1 MDEARGPVILVISPD
16 AGHAA
21 GQHQLEAALRAA
33 GVEVGQVARVSELDE
48 QAPQGQAWREAG
60 FAAAVAAGGDGTVGA
75 VASHVATS
83 GLPLGVLPLGTAND
97 VARSLSIPL
106 TLDEAAAVVG
116 HGIVYQMDVGYARP
130 ATTEPQ
136 PTGRVEGA
144 GTSKSAGGTP
154 ALEQWSGAAAE
165 RGAYFLHT
173 LTLGLNVEFARL
185 ATDAARRRRWGPL
198 TYAASAV
205 EAVTQFKPVALSM
218 RFEGVAPTGHS
229 AGKPTAANEATRALA
244 CPVIQ
249 VAAVITPVFGGSANL
264 RLPGVALRDGLIDV
278 IVVEALEPGRLRALL
293 ERLTGAWTP
302 ATAPST
308 SNAPRM
314 EQVLMDEELPGLHW
328 FKTQRAFIEQP
339 EGMDVTLDGEVRART
354 PIEVGVAPDAL
365 SVLLPRKL
373 PEEVLG
379 G

>member
-16 AGHAA
+16 ASHAT
-21 GQHQLEAALRAA
+21 GRDDLEAVLRAA
-33 GVEVGQVARVSELDE
+33 GVEVGRVMRVSELDE
-48 QAPQGQAWREAG
+48 QVPQGQAWREAG

-75 VASHVATS
+75 VASHVARS

-97 VARSLSIPL
+97 VARSLGIPL

-116 HGIVYQMDVGYARP
+116 HGVVRQIDLGYARP
-130 ATTEPQ
+130 AATEPR
-136 PTGRVEGA
+136 PMGPVEVA
-144 GTSKSAGGTP
+144 ATSDGDTP
-154 ALEQWSGAAAE
+154 ALGQQRGAAAE
-165 RGAYFLHT
+165 AGAYFLHT

-229 AGKPTAANEATRALA
+229 ASEPTAATGTTRALI

-264 RLPGVALRDGLIDV
+264 RLPGVALRDGLVDV
-278 IVVEALEPGRLRALL
+278 IVVEALELGHLRALL
-293 ERLTGAWTP
+293 ERLADAWMP
-302 ATAPST
+302 APAPPS
-308 SNAPRM
+308 SSAPKI
-314 EQVLMDEELPGLHW
+314 EQVLTEEELPGLHW
-328 FKTQRAFIEQP
+328 FKARRAFIEQP
-339 EGMDVTLDGEVRART
+339 EGLDVTLDGEVRART
-354 PIEVGVAPDAL
+354 PIEVSVAPDAL
-365 SVLLPRKL
+365 SVLLPREL